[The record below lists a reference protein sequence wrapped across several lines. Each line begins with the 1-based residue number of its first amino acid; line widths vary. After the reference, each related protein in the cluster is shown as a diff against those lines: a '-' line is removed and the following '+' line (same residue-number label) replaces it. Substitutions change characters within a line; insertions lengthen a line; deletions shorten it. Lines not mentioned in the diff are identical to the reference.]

1 MTTFCQAFSTN
12 LLFPARWPKEFVL
25 FRYHVIQTISCYSKR
40 NLILKQISQSKQSV
54 KENNAPVMIGSDQE
68 CSFSC
73 SPRAICAQ
81 KICLTKT
88 LSEVFFCVG
97 WMPFFRMCV
106 LTVSGRSFTLYYEC
120 VTFNDCR
127 FTLLLKSQLIQL
139 AFEIRYFRGSGPGYH
154 LKRIFRLMPF
164 VHVKLDWS
172 VSFRKQETINK
183 ALCFQLRNVRS

>member
-12 LLFPARWPKEFVL
+12 LLFPARWPKEFVW

-54 KENNAPVMIGSDQE
+54 KENNAPVMIGSDQA

-81 KICLTKT
+81 KVCITET

-97 WMPFFRMCV
+97 WMPF
-106 LTVSGRSFTLYYEC
+106 LEC
-120 VTFNDCR
+120 VCWLWVGGVLPFIMNVWLWMTVA
-127 FTLLLKSQLIQL
+127 LLCSWNLTISVDTICIQNT
-139 AFEIRYFRGSGPGYH
+139 
-154 LKRIFRLMPF
+154 IF
-164 VHVKLDWS
+164 
-172 VSFRKQETINK
+172 
-183 ALCFQLRNVRS
+183 

>member
-12 LLFPARWPKEFVL
+12 LLFPARWPKEFVW
-25 FRYHVIQTISCYSKR
+25 FRYHVIQTISSYSKR

-120 VTFNDCR
+120 VTLNDCR
-127 FTLLLKSQLIQL
+127 VTLLLKSHNLSWYNLHSKYDILEALGQAMIWNEFF
-139 AFEIRYFRGSGPGYH
+139 AWC
-154 LKRIFRLMPF
+154 RLCT
-164 VHVKLDWS
+164 W
-172 VSFRKQETINK
+172 N
-183 ALCFQLRNVRS
+183 